1 MSNID
6 TSRIATLHARFPTI
20 EALREH
26 ARRHAP
32 RFAFEYADGGAGND
46 AGITRNRR
54 AFDSLEMLPRY
65 GMCDTTSTTVN
76 LFGRQYAVPMGI
88 SPMGTPSLAMPGADV
103 LLARAA
109 QSARIPYVLSAIGG
123 ATIEDVAEQA
133 GDVFWFQMVQ
143 SRGDDRTVENDL
155 LQRAEHAGA
164 HVLFLTLDVPVYTPR
179 PRASQVGLGGSTFRP
194 GARMMWDIATSP
206 LWLSSLMRHGVP
218 RFASLRKYMAPGASL
233 NDTIA
238 FAQRELGGPFQ
249 WTDLARF
256 RERWKRPLVVKGIL
270 SPEDAEKA
278 VAMGVDGIV
287 VSNHGGRQVDA
298 LPASIDCL
306 ADIAKVVRGRATV
319 MLDSGVRSG
328 SDVVRALALGASAV
342 FAGKAF
348 LWSLCALGADGP
360 SHAIR
365 LFHSETQAVMSQ
377 LGIGSIDD
385 CKRIAVRR
393 TGSLDA

>member
-1 MSNID
+1 MPSAD
-6 TSRIATLHARFPTI
+6 ASRIADLYARFPTI

-46 AGITRNRR
+46 AGIVRNRL
-54 AFDSLEMLPRY
+54 AFDSLEMFPRY
-65 GMCDTTSTTVN
+65 GACDSTSTIVD
-76 LFGRQYAVPMGI
+76 LFGRRYTAPIGI
-88 SPMGTPSLAMPGADV
+88 SPMGTPSLAMPGADIM
-103 LLARAA
+103 LARAA

-123 ATIEDVAEQA
+123 ATIEEVASQA

-143 SRGDDRTVENDL
+143 SGSDDRAVESDL
-155 LQRAEHAGA
+155 LHRAEHAGA
-164 HVLFLTLDVPVYTPR
+164 HVLVLTLDVPVYTPR

-194 GARMMWDIATSP
+194 SARMIWGIATSP

-233 NDTIA
+233 DDTIA
-238 FAQRELGGPFQ
+238 FAQRELGGPFR

-278 VAMGVDGIV
+278 IALGVDGIV

-306 ADIAKVVRGRATV
+306 ADVVKVAGGRTTV

-328 SDVVRALALGASAV
+328 SDVVRALALGASAA

-348 LWSLCALGADGP
+348 LWSLCALGAEGP

-365 LFHSETQAVMSQ
+365 LFQSETQAVMSQ

-393 TGSLDA
+393 TGGLGA